1 MPINVFGSSGLKHST
16 NDADQMFKTLSANL
30 ATKVSKS
37 GDILTGKLNM
47 NGNAINSLGQPTSM
61 QDAVTK
67 NYVDQRFIKNNV
79 GYIPDLISN
88 TRNKSGF
95 VVSTLSES
103 GPEYAGY
110 LVFNSWELNVWYP
123 GGNSVVPVWIKI
135 RCPEPIRIYKIALR
149 GKVDV
154 NNARIY
160 DWKLQGSTDDTIW
173 SDLYIARS
181 GYVGSSVR
189 FFNIDTA
196 ISYSY
201 YRIFIERA
209 EPNMCISYFQLY
221 TLDPILIET
230 PAPLDN
236 PAASPNPIP

>member
-37 GDILTGKLNM
+37 GDILTGSLNM
-47 NGNAINSLGQPTSM
+47 DGHAITFLCQPESGQS
-61 QDAVTK
+61 AATK
-67 NYVDQRFIKNNV
+67 SYIDQRFIKNNV
-79 GYIPDLISN
+79 GYVPDLISN

-95 VVSTLSES
+95 EVSTLSES

-110 LVFNSWELNVWYP
+110 LVFNSWELNSWFP
-123 GGNSVVPVWIKI
+123 GGNNVFPVWIKI

-149 GKVDV
+149 GS
-154 NNARIY
+154 NARIY
-160 DWKLQGSTDDTIW
+160 DWKLQGSINDNIW

-181 GYVGSSVR
+181 GSVGSSVR

-201 YRIFIERA
+201 YRIYIERA
-209 EPNMCISYFQLY
+209 DPNMCISYFQLY
-221 TLDPILIET
+221 TLDPIQIET
-230 PAPLDN
+230 PAPSDN